1 MKSKKGRSM
10 IAIILLL
17 IIAVCIYFIMK
28 PEEKKPEESEQKV
41 QEETAAE
48 SSEPETAA
56 EVADGTD
63 SEEAAAPEV
72 EHRTGEEIIGVS
84 DKDISDLHIVFY
96 DNVNNDVTGNWR
108 LAVISE
114 DVEIQ
119 DYIFS
124 YYQEYIKS
132 EDEIHGIVNLGRN
145 ITARINMI
153 GGWLMVS
160 EYDYVEGEEHDAKL
174 LYSGTPIQSYIVY
187 TDNGDVEAGE

>member
-1 MKSKKGRSM
+1 MHLFHYEAGRKEAGRIRTKSPGRNGGGIIGTGKGG
-10 IAIILLL
+10 
-17 IIAVCIYFIMK
+17 
-28 PEEKKPEESEQKV
+28 
-41 QEETAAE
+41 
-48 SSEPETAA
+48 
-56 EVADGTD
+56 GTE